1 MNMHPYTFKTF
12 DSYLE
17 IFRKPGATS
26 IDLSFQMR
34 TFEPNGILFY
44 TNLSEPRQLMIG
56 INDVPDQD
64 FLRVRF
70 LKIVYYI
77 FLLISLILEF
87 IFADSNF
94 WIGLAFSL

>member
-26 IDLSFQMR
+26 IDLNFQMR

-64 FLRVRF
+64 FLRVKIKNLRKKRKIDLFVFFFSFF
-70 LKIVYYI
+70 LMK
-77 FLLISLILEF
+77 
-87 IFADSNF
+87 DN
-94 WIGLAFSL
+94 

>member
-1 MNMHPYTFKTF
+1 MHPYKFKRF

-44 TNLSEPRQLMIG
+44 TNLSEPIFLMVG

-64 FLRVRF
+64 FLRVKERKQLIKKK
-70 LKIVYYI
+70 LKKII
-77 FLLISLILEF
+77 F
-87 IFADSNF
+87 
-94 WIGLAFSL
+94 LAFS

>member
-1 MNMHPYTFKTF
+1 MFMYIKLQIIPLFLRYFQDDSMNMHPYTFKTV

-44 TNLSEPRQLMIG
+44 TNLSDPKQLMIG

-64 FLRVRF
+64 FLRVNPDD
-70 LKIVYYI
+70 
-77 FLLISLILEF
+77 ILFERRK
-87 IFADSNF
+87 
-94 WIGLAFSL
+94 

>member
-1 MNMHPYTFKTF
+1 MNMHPYTFKNF

-26 IDLSFQMR
+26 IDLNFQMR

-44 TNLSEPRQLMIG
+44 TNLSEPRQFMIG

-64 FLRVRF
+64 FLRVK
-70 LKIVYYI
+70 KIFNENKI
-77 FLLISLILEF
+77 MI
-87 IFADSNF
+87 NR
-94 WIGLAFSL
+94 

>member
-1 MNMHPYTFKTF
+1 MHPYTFKTF

-26 IDLSFQMR
+26 IDLNFQMR

-64 FLRVRF
+64 FLRV
-70 LKIVYYI
+70 KIKNLIKKKERLI
-77 FLLISLILEF
+77 FLFLF
-87 IFADSNF
+87 
-94 WIGLAFSL
+94 

>member
-34 TFEPNGILFY
+34 TFEPHGILFY

-64 FLRVRF
+64 FLRVNISMRQKVEGFNCF
-70 LKIVYYI
+70 L
-77 FLLISLILEF
+77 FLLVISR
-87 IFADSNF
+87 
-94 WIGLAFSL
+94 